1 MTFEDLP
8 SDIRTTPLTDPQL
21 RADLIDLIVG
31 EEDREFGSIAIWLCD
46 EDLIGVQPMVCHQL
60 GRATRAK
67 TKRVLEVALEVA
79 MGPLFVA
86 VGRPGSP
93 LFTRDDL
100 AFANGWSNSAS
111 LGEFFASASSSR
123 HRHRFV
129 RFPRR
134 CVVSPRATRSS
145 QRRVQSFWQ
154 PVGGEA
160 RRCGPPADAG
170 LPTVGSR
177 QSRRRWLPRYRRR

>member
-46 EDLIGVQPMVCHQL
+46 EDLIGDKDQEPNL
-60 GRATRAK
+60 RY
-67 TKRVLEVALEVA
+67 VA

-100 AFANGWSNSAS
+100 AFANEVVELCESRGVLCLGVFVATPAS
-111 LGEFFASASSSR
+111 
-123 HRHRFV
+123 V
-129 RFPRR
+129 REVPE
-134 CVVSPRATRSS
+134 AL
-145 QRRVQSFWQ
+145 RRV
-154 PVGGEA
+154 A
-160 RRCGPPADAG
+160 
-170 LPTVGSR
+170 
-177 QSRRRWLPRYRRR
+177 

>member
-67 TKRVLEVALEVA
+67 TKRVLEVARDRAIHERLPPRIEA
-79 MGPLFVA
+79 REPDLKRAGL
-86 VGRPGSP
+86 GRVRGRMM
-93 LFTRDDL
+93 RDDL
-100 AFANGWSNSAS
+100 AFANEVVELCESRGVLCLGVFVATPAS
-111 LGEFFASASSSR
+111 
-123 HRHRFV
+123 V
-129 RFPRR
+129 REVPE
-134 CVVSPRATRSS
+134 AL
-145 QRRVQSFWQ
+145 RRV
-154 PVGGEA
+154 A
-160 RRCGPPADAG
+160 
-170 LPTVGSR
+170 
-177 QSRRRWLPRYRRR
+177 

>member
-1 MTFEDLP
+1 MKDVTFEDLP

-100 AFANGWSNSAS
+100 AFANEVVELCESRGVLCLGVFVATPAS
-111 LGEFFASASSSR
+111 
-123 HRHRFV
+123 V
-129 RFPRR
+129 REVPE
-134 CVVSPRATRSS
+134 AL
-145 QRRVQSFWQ
+145 RRV
-154 PVGGEA
+154 A
-160 RRCGPPADAG
+160 
-170 LPTVGSR
+170 
-177 QSRRRWLPRYRRR
+177 

>member
-8 SDIRTTPLTDPQL
+8 SDIRTTPLTDPHL

-100 AFANGWSNSAS
+100 AFANEVVELCESRGVLCLGVFVATPAS
-111 LGEFFASASSSR
+111 
-123 HRHRFV
+123 V
-129 RFPRR
+129 REVPE
-134 CVVSPRATRSS
+134 AL
-145 QRRVQSFWQ
+145 RRV
-154 PVGGEA
+154 A
-160 RRCGPPADAG
+160 
-170 LPTVGSR
+170 
-177 QSRRRWLPRYRRR
+177 